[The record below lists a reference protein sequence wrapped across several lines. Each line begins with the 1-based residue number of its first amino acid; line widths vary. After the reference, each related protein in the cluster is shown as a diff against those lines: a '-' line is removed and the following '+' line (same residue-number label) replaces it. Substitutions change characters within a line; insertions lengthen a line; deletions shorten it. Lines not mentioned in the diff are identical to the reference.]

1 MSRKFNSWSR
11 FAVIA
16 GVSLLAACSM
26 ADRQTVSAA
35 PPPPA
40 TGHASAYQV
49 AFAPGSDTIN
59 LAGQRAMGDV
69 SSMVDGN
76 KAALVTIVGR
86 TDATGSADENMQL
99 SKRRAANVRDALLS
113 LGKIDPTH
121 VNTAWTGEE
130 RQDVGT
136 NKASPRSRTASW
148 ICTFTRDESLPCSDP
163 GCRHQSVRG
172 AAPPG
177 ADSGSHRR
185 SSWGGGS
192 ADAIGRGG
200 A

>member
-11 FAVIA
+11 FAVIT
-16 GVSLLAACSM
+16 GMSLLAACSM
-26 ADRQTVSAA
+26 ADRRTVSAA

-40 TGHASAYQV
+40 TAHASAYQV
-49 AFAPGSDTIN
+49 AFAPGSDAIN
-59 LAGQRAMGDV
+59 LAGQRAIGDV

-86 TDATGSADENMQL
+86 TDATGSADENIQL

-136 NKASPRSRTASW
+136 NN
-148 ICTFTRDESLPCSDP
+148 
-163 GCRHQSVRG
+163 GV
-172 AAPPG
+172 AAEQNRVV
-177 ADSGSHRR
+177 DLYIH
-185 SSWGGGS
+185 
-192 ADAIGRGG
+192 
-200 A
+200 